1 VLTHPTDDPAA
12 AARAIKAGATEFLVC
27 DERLVERV
35 DTMLRK
41 TRGLAELHREQR
53 ALREQ
58 NTSLRKAAQE
68 RFSIVGSS
76 PQMEELRR
84 NILRAALVPRPVLV
98 VGERGTG
105 KELVARALHDNSER
119 ASKPFVAVNCAAL
132 PESLIETELF
142 GHEKGAFTGAETRR
156 QGKFEEA
163 DQGTIFLDEIGSMS
177 LVAQHKIL
185 RVAEYGTLRRV
196 GAIGETR
203 VNVRIISATNA
214 DLTARMRE
222 GAFLP
227 DLYDRITFE
236 VLRVPALRERISDL
250 PLLSQYFLDGFMR
263 EIPAFRGKR
272 LTSDALRM
280 LEAYDFPGNVRE
292 LKNIIERAVCR
303 DTTNEISPDD
313 IGLISNTERR
323 VEGSTYKERV
333 ANFERNLLAD
343 ALRASGGNQSRAAR
357 LLGMTYHQFR
367 HHHQKLNE
375 R

>member
-1 VLTHPTDDPAA
+1 MSEYFLIVESGRGHTTALRAELERATTRSSEIESIVDEHELGAALRRRRSLDLVVASYIGDGDARRPQGPKLARLVRREQPSVPIVLTHPTDDPAA
-12 AARAIKAGATEFLVC
+12 AALAIKAGATEFLVC

-272 LTSDALRM
+272 LT
-280 LEAYDFPGNVRE
+280 
-292 LKNIIERAVCR
+292 
-303 DTTNEISPDD
+303 
-313 IGLISNTERR
+313 
-323 VEGSTYKERV
+323 
-333 ANFERNLLAD
+333 
-343 ALRASGGNQSRAAR
+343 
-357 LLGMTYHQFR
+357 
-367 HHHQKLNE
+367 
-375 R
+375 